1 MTIKNIELKIPS
13 SEKICPIKFFSE
25 KPSLLAYLQKIRGN
39 FSQILVVTDKNIWQK
54 QKDFFV
60 ELDAETFILPA
71 GESEKNL
78 ENIAKLTAHMAHKNL
93 DRQSLLIGIG
103 GGVVTDLTGFAASI
117 YQRGINFVLV
127 PTSLLAMVDAGIGGK
142 TGVDTS
148 WGKNQLGTFAFP
160 ESVLIC
166 PKFLKTLP
174 EIELRNGIAE
184 MLKHGIIADKKHFL
198 DLTEIIS
205 RDFDWGKIAPFI
217 KNSVEI
223 KTNIVQADSREK
235 SGERI
240 KLNLGHTFAHAI
252 ETDSNYRITHG
263 QAVAIGLKL
272 SAKFGE
278 KLKITPPK
286 VSTKIS
292 ETIDLLFPRK
302 NDWELP
308 ELWKYMISDK
318 KRKDE
323 IIQFILPR
331 EIGEVVVEEVSIS
344 DLK

>member
-1 MTIKNIELKIPS
+1 MKTIELKIPV
-13 SEKICPIKFFSE
+13 SEKVCPLKFFAGKSD
-25 KPSLLAYLQKIRGN
+25 LLVDLQKIRGN
-39 FSQILVVTDKNIWQK
+39 FTRALVVTDENVWQA

-60 ELDAETFILPA
+60 ELDLEVFILPA
-71 GESEKNL
+71 GEESKNL
-78 ENIAKLTAHMAHKNL
+78 ENLTKLTERISRENL

-117 YQRGINFVLV
+117 YQRGISFVLV

-142 TGVDTS
+142 TGIDTD

-160 ESVLIC
+160 ETVLIC
-166 PKFLKTLP
+166 PEFLATLP
-174 EIELRNGIAE
+174 EKELRNGLAE
-184 MLKHGIIADKKHFL
+184 MLKHGIIANKKHFS
-198 DLTEIIS
+198 DLAEIIS
-205 RDFDWGKIAPFI
+205 RDFDWEKIAPFI

-223 KTNIVQADSREK
+223 KTNIVQSDSREK

-252 ETDSNYRITHG
+252 EAVSNYEIPHG

-278 KLKITPPK
+278 KLGIADHKT
-286 VSTKIS
+286 VDEIS
-292 ETIDLLFPRK
+292 MVINQLFPRK
-302 NDWELP
+302 NDWDLA
-308 ELWKYMISDK
+308 ELWKYMTTDK

-323 IIQFILPR
+323 IIQFIIPR
-331 EIGEVVVEEVSIS
+331 KIGEVVVKEVAI
-344 DLK
+344 DKLG